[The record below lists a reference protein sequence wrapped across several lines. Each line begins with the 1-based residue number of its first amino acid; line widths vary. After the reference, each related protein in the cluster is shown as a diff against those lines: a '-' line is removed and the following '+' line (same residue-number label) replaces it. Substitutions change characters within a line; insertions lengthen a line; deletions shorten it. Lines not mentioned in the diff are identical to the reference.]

1 MPTGKMHR
9 TENTVADIVTLCF
22 AVLFI
27 IALFCVVLYTWD
39 ADFWESKRE
48 FGLLYEAVEYLD
60 YAKENTE
67 SALIVLVTEVV
78 FAVLMFLFTL
88 PRHGE
93 LKMAGSLVRAVA
105 IIAFVACLILY
116 FVNIF
121 HYSPLGMLLYYYGF
135 GLSIVFTVPAFR
147 L

>member
-27 IALFCVVLYTWD
+27 IALLCVVLYTWD
-39 ADFWESKRE
+39 ADFWERNRE

-67 SALIVLVTEVV
+67 SALTVLVAEVI

-88 PRHGE
+88 PRLGE
-93 LKMAGSLVRAVA
+93 LKMAGNLVRAVA
-105 IIAFVACLILY
+105 VISFAGCLILY

-135 GLSIVFTVPAFR
+135 GLSMVFTVPAFR